1 MLAGAPLSYWIGFH
15 VIVFVLLG
23 VDLMLGRRSDS
34 GPRVRTALGWTV
46 FLAMLA
52 VAFALF
58 IRHTQG
64 TEHALEFFSGYVLE
78 ASLSIDNL
86 FVFLLLFE
94 SFGLSNKDQHR
105 ALLYGVLGA
114 IILRGLF
121 IVAGVAVLRRY
132 EWVQAIF
139 GVVLLY
145 AAWRIFREKKGRA
158 APSTIGRWLER
169 RNFSLSPLALAIIAI
184 ELTDVVFAIDSVPA
198 VLSITRD
205 TFLVYTSN
213 IFAILGLRSL
223 YFVLRGLMQRLH
235 RLRYGLALVLAFVGV
250 KMLAARWI
258 TVPTVWSLVII
269 VGTVAIFAAASLL
282 PQHRRTTTSA

>member
-15 VIVFVLLG
+15 VIVVVLLG
-23 VDLMLGRRSDS
+23 VDYAISHRPQ
-34 GPRVRTALGWTV
+34 GPRVRVALGWTII
-46 FLAMLA
+46 LAVLA

-64 TEHALEFFSGYVLE
+64 TEHALQFLSGYVLE

-86 FVFLLLFE
+86 FVFLLLFD
-94 SFGLSNKDQHR
+94 SFGLSGGDQHR

-114 IILRGLF
+114 IVLRGLF
-121 IVAGVAVLRRY
+121 IVAGVAILSRY
-132 EWVQAIF
+132 EWVQTIF
-139 GVVLLY
+139 GVLLLY
-145 AAWRIFREKKGRA
+145 AAWRIFHEKKGRST
-158 APSTIGRWLER
+158 PSGIGKWLER
-169 RNFSLSPLALAIIAI
+169 RRFALSPFALAIIAI

-250 KMLAARWI
+250 KMLVARWV
-258 TVPTVWSLVII
+258 TVPTIWSLVII

-282 PQHRRTTTSA
+282 PGHHTPKSA